1 MNTNESLVQMICE
14 MNDLEARSYSGRGMF
29 GRECLGIVGK
39 TVADVTADLFDGLD
53 ALDLPDSDAA
63 YREVSA
69 ALRASR
75 TDSMGMD
82 VIVYF
87 PEIAFVAK
95 EEV

>member
-14 MNDLEARSYSGRGMF
+14 MNDLESRSYSGRGMF

-53 ALDLPDSDAA
+53 GLDLPDMDAA
-63 YREVSA
+63 FNELSA
-69 ALRASR
+69 ALRSSR

-87 PEIAFVAK
+87 PEIAFVAQ
-95 EEV
+95 EGA